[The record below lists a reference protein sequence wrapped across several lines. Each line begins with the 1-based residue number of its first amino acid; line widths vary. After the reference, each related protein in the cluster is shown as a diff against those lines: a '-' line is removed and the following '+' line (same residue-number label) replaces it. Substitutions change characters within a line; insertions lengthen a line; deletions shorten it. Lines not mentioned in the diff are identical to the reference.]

1 MLQFQFSAFM
11 VGVQTTHIQL
21 PFMQAQLFAWVGVL
35 RNEIAK
41 HINEE
46 LDNIILS
53 HKFHIK

>member
-1 MLQFQFSAFM
+1 M
-11 VGVQTTHIQL
+11 HIQL
-21 PFMQAQLFAWVGVL
+21 PFMQAQLFAWVGVS
-35 RNEIAK
+35 RNPIAK